1 MRMSAQEMTSID
13 LNSGDALGAL
23 RAAIEDCLV
32 AALDLPPPVP
42 TSLRSAVSYALLGPS
57 KRIRPVV
64 VHMIAAGTSID
75 PVALQVGAAVEMVH
89 TASLIL
95 DDLPC
100 MDDASTRRQRP
111 ATHRV
116 YGEATAILASIAL
129 LNRAFGVLAGL
140 EIDKPEIRL
149 RLIEILENAVGWN
162 GLVAGQELDIL
173 GNVDGD
179 RASAE
184 HLNWL
189 KTGVLFCAA
198 AEMGGILRGLDDT
211 QLGHIREFARELG
224 LAFQMADDIIDR
236 TASERDAGKDVG
248 KDLNKTNV
256 VSLLGIEAS
265 RQACVEHL
273 ARADHALVLSSVD
286 PGPFRALVALHFK
299 LSGTA

>member
-1 MRMSAQEMTSID
+1 MTSHT
-13 LNSGDALGAL
+13 LNSDDALNAL
-23 RAAIEDCLV
+23 RASVDDCLS
-32 AALDLPPPVP
+32 AAVDLRPPVP
-42 TSLRSAVSYALLGPS
+42 ASLRNAVAYALLGPS
-57 KRIRPVV
+57 KRVRPVI
-64 VHMIAAGTSID
+64 VHLIASDYARID

-89 TASLIL
+89 TASLVL

-100 MDDASTRRQRP
+100 MDDAATRRQRP

-129 LNRAFGVLAGL
+129 LNRAFGILAAVD
-140 EIDKPEIRL
+140 IPDVTIRL
-149 RLIEILENAVGWN
+149 RLIETLENAVGWN

-198 AEMGGILRGLDDT
+198 AEMGGILRGLDDER
-211 QLGHIREFARELG
+211 LGHIRDFARALG
-224 LAFQMADDIIDR
+224 LAFQMADDLIDR
-236 TASERDAGKDVG
+236 TASEQDAGKDVG

-256 VSLLGIEAS
+256 VNLLGIEAS
-265 RQACVEHL
+265 RQACMEHL
-273 ARADHALVLSSVD
+273 ARADAALVLSGID
-286 PGPFRALVALHFK
+286 PGPIRSLIARHFK

>member
-1 MRMSAQEMTSID
+1 MVAQGLASID
-13 LNSGDALGAL
+13 LNSDDALDAL
-23 RAAIEDCLV
+23 RASIVDHLSTAV
-32 AALDLPPPVP
+32 DLPPPVP
-42 TSLRSAVSYALLGPS
+42 MSLRNAVGYALLGPS
-57 KRIRPVV
+57 KRVRPVV
-64 VHMIAAGTSID
+64 VHLIAAGLNRID
-75 PVALQVGAAVEMVH
+75 PVAIQVGAAVEMVH
-89 TASLIL
+89 TASLVL

-100 MDDASTRRQRP
+100 MDDAAMRRQRP
-111 ATHRV
+111 TTHRV

-129 LNRAFGVLAGL
+129 LNRAFGVLAAL
-140 EIDKPEIRL
+140 DIPNPATRL

-198 AEMGGILRGLDDT
+198 AEMGGILRGLEADKLTHVRD
-211 QLGHIREFARELG
+211 FARELG

-236 TASERDAGKDVG
+236 TASQQDAGKDVG
-248 KDLNKTNV
+248 KDAGKSNV
-256 VSLLGIEAS
+256 VNLLGLEAS

-273 ARADHALVLSSVD
+273 TRADASLVLSGID
-286 PGPFRALVALHFK
+286 PAPIRALVARHFK
-299 LSGTA
+299 LDSTA

>member
-1 MRMSAQEMTSID
+1 M
-13 LNSGDALGAL
+13 N
-23 RAAIEDCLV
+23 
-32 AALDLPPPVP
+32 
-42 TSLRSAVSYALLGPS
+42 YALLGPS
-57 KRIRPVV
+57 KRVRPVV
-64 VHMIAAGTSID
+64 VHLIAAGMAIN

-100 MDDASTRRQRP
+100 MDDAAMRRQRP

-129 LNRAFGVLAGL
+129 LSRAFGILAGL
-140 EIDKPEIRL
+140 ESEASETRL
-149 RLIEILENAVGWN
+149 RLVAILENAVGWN

-198 AEMGGILRGLDDT
+198 AEMGGILRGLGDAE
-211 QLGHIREFARELG
+211 LGHVREFAQELG
-224 LAFQMADDIIDR
+224 HAFQMADDLVDR
-236 TASERDAGKDVG
+236 TVTERDAGKDVG
-248 KDLNKTNV
+248 KDRNKTNV

-265 RQACVEHL
+265 RQACIEHL
-273 ARADHALVLSSVD
+273 ARADNALVLSGID
-286 PGPFRALVALHFK
+286 PTPFRALVAMHFK